1 MTVTFG
7 NITFD
12 SVTYYDW
19 ADSLCLQ
26 VKRHGGRGDDW
37 DATEEGDPLTFR
49 DGQIIS
55 VEILGA
61 RHRVER
67 GEEIILTLE
76 DGTVLRSPDVL
87 QAIPGLAAA

>member
-7 NITFD
+7 HLTFD
-12 SVTYYDW
+12 SVTYYEW
-19 ADSLCLQ
+19 ADSLCLM
-26 VKRHGGRGDDW
+26 VTRFGGRGDDW

-61 RHRVER
+61 RHRVEA
-67 GEEIILTLE
+67 GEEIVLTLE

-87 QAIPGLAAA
+87 RAIPGLAAA

>member
-1 MTVTFG
+1 MSVTFG
-7 NITFD
+7 EITFD
-12 SVTYYDW
+12 RVWYD
-19 ADSLCLQ
+19 APTDSLCLQ